1 MTTKRPKR
9 VPLKR
14 LTREVDSL
22 NTSLN
27 QSLDVLAV
35 AARREKALH
44 DGDADNVA
52 EMKERYPGLQGRSM
66 R

>member
-9 VPLKR
+9 VPFKR

-27 QSLDVLAV
+27 QALDGLAV
-35 AARREKALH
+35 AVRREKALR
-44 DGDADNVA
+44 DGDADNAA
-52 EMKERYPGLQGRSM
+52 EMKEIYPGLKGGH
-66 R
+66 